1 MTETVR
7 IIPAYA
13 GSTTVLMLV
22 VSRDQ
27 DHPRI
32 RGEHFLWWWS
42 LSEAAG
48 SSPHTRGAHPVG
60 AGNFADAGI
69 IPAYAG
75 STAPMS
81 ATPCLLPD
89 HPRIRGE
96 HEPCGH
102 VLVRHRRIIPAY
114 AGSTRRRRSGSRRGG
129 DHPRIRGEH
138 RICAAG
144 DRCVY
149 GSSPHTRGA
158 LPARSGDRP
167 PSRIIPAYAGST
179 RPGGSWPAGRP
190 DHPRIRGEH
199 SRRRPWPVRAEG
211 SSPHTRGARG
221 LRAQGRPVPGIIPAY
236 AGSTRHS
243 PVRRIRSPDH
253 PRIRGEHTGGACPG
267 VEIAGSSP
275 HTRGALL
282 GLVNLGCELGIIPA
296 YAGSTFQ
303 TRLMV

>member
-114 AGSTRRRRSGSRRGG
+114 AGSTESAQPATGAST

-138 RICAAG
+138 CLLVRVT
-144 DRCVY
+144 DRQ
-149 GSSPHTRGA
+149 A
-158 LPARSGDRP
+158 
-167 PSRIIPAYAGST
+167 
-179 RPGGSWPAGRP
+179 
-190 DHPRIRGEH
+190 
-199 SRRRPWPVRAEG
+199 G

-221 LRAQGRPVPGIIPAY
+221 RVVPGRPVGRIIPAY
-236 AGSTRHS
+236 AGSTVAVGPGRC
-243 PVRRIRSPDH
+243 VRRDHPRIRGEHVAYVLKDGQSQGSSPHTRGARGTRQSGAFDRRIIPAYAGSTPAGPARGSRSPDH
-253 PRIRGEHTGGACPG
+253 PRIRGEHFWAWL
-267 VEIAGSSP
+267 IWDASWGSSP
-275 HTRGALL
+275 HTRGARFKL
-282 GLVNLGCELGIIPA
+282 A
-296 YAGSTFQ
+296 
-303 TRLMV
+303 